1 MRKAIGWE
9 YDLKLKVIDFELIGD
24 DKVSITLESGKVWI
38 VDSRDIEY
46 FNAKK
51 VYEKTIK

>member
-24 DKVSITLESGKVWI
+24 DKVSITLESGKVLI
-38 VDSRDIEY
+38 VDSEDIEQ
-46 FNAKK
+46 FDAIKS
-51 VYEKTIK
+51 YETK